1 MKTKRSRLRACAGML
16 LVAAAALAS
25 RPALADFD
33 SSAIG
38 TTAGGFLQLAPGA
51 RAAAM
56 GEAYS
61 AVADEAS
68 ALYWN
73 PAALTRIESRSATLM
88 HAPYL
93 GSSFFDYAAYGQN
106 LGDYGAVGAGVQYF
120 SAGSI
125 AQTENY
131 APVGSFTPYDLALS
145 VGYGFRL
152 KGMGLPLDGFSVG
165 AAAKY
170 VQSHILNS
178 AQTGAVDFGL
188 LSPAY
193 LDEKLRLAFTW
204 VNLGGTL
211 KYEQARENLPMAM
224 RLGGAYRIFKP
235 WLASADVV
243 FPRGDQPYAALGT
256 EFVLATDKGMTFIG
270 RAGYNSQTTPS
281 VTGFT
286 GVSVG
291 AGFGFDRF
299 CLDYA
304 FVPFGGLGQAHRI
317 SLTARWGA
325 KSALPPSSGS
335 VSRPEPSPV
344 ASVPTPAAGT
354 AESLNALL
362 EALKDDAPEA
372 RVKAAIALGKLGN
385 PLAVKP
391 LTASLQD
398 QSSLV
403 RGAAADALGNLGDSR
418 AVGPL
423 IGLLQDPRPKVRA
436 LTARALG
443 RLGDRRALTPL
454 QRLAKDADP
463 AVRDKAREAVKKL
476 SQPNTEN
483 DDLLRR

>member
-120 SAGSI
+120 SLGPI
-125 AQTENY
+125 TQTVNY
-131 APVGSFTPYDLALS
+131 APIGTFTPYDLALS
-145 VGYGFRL
+145 AGYGFTL
-152 KGMGLPLDGFSVG
+152 QGMGLPLDGFSVG

-178 AQTGAVDFGL
+178 AQTGAVDFGV

-204 VNLGGTL
+204 TNLGGTL

-256 EFVLATDKGMTFIG
+256 EFVLATEKGMTLTG
-270 RAGYNSQTTPS
+270 RAGYNTQTTPS

-291 AGFGFDRF
+291 AGFGFDKF

-304 FVPFGGLGQAHRI
+304 FVPFGGLGQTHRI
-317 SLTARWGA
+317 SLTARWGE
-325 KSALPPSSGS
+325 KSASPPALGS
-335 VSRPEPSPV
+335 ITKPAPSPV
-344 ASVPTPAAGT
+344 ASVPTPAAGA

-372 RVKAAIALGKLGN
+372 RMKAAIALGKLGSS
-385 PLAVKP
+385 LAVKP
-391 LTASLQD
+391 LISILARPVQRRAWGVCRC
-398 QSSLV
+398 V
-403 RGAAADALGNLGDSR
+403 REDRRSHRGRAADR
-418 AVGPL
+418 ASTGFRIQGP
-423 IGLLQDPRPKVRA
+423 GSD
-436 LTARALG
+436 G
-443 RLGDRRALTPL
+443 SRLGPTRRQPGVDPSAKAYQGCGCDGPRQSARGTGAVARS
-454 QRLAKDADP
+454 QR
-463 AVRDKAREAVKKL
+463 RD
-476 SQPNTEN
+476 
-483 DDLLRR
+483 

>member
-1 MKTKRSRLRACAGML
+1 ML

-120 SAGSI
+120 SLGPI
-125 AQTENY
+125 TQTVNY
-131 APVGSFTPYDLALS
+131 APIGTFTPYDLALS
-145 VGYGFRL
+145 AGYGFTL
-152 KGMGLPLDGFSVG
+152 QGMGLPLDGFSVG
-165 AAAKY
+165 AAAKFI
-170 VQSHILNS
+170 QSHILNS
-178 AQTGAVDFGL
+178 AQTGAADFGV

-193 LDEKLRLAFTW
+193 LDEKFRLAFTW
-204 VNLGGTL
+204 TNLGGTL
-211 KYEQARENLPMAM
+211 KYEQAKENLPMAL

-256 EFVLATDKGMTFIG
+256 EFVLATEKGMTLTG
-270 RAGYNSQTTPS
+270 RAGYNTQTTPS

-286 GVSVG
+286 GASFG
-291 AGFGFDRF
+291 AGFGFDKF

-317 SLTARWGA
+317 SLTARWGG
-325 KSALPPSSGS
+325 KSAVPPAMG
-335 VSRPEPSPV
+335 RIANPEPSPAV
-344 ASVPTPAAGT
+344 SAPAPAAAPTDQLSPLIKALEDDSPT
-354 AESLNALL
+354 ARAQ
-362 EALKDDAPEA
+362 
-372 RVKAAIALGKLGN
+372 AATALGKLGN
-385 PLAVKP
+385 SSAVAPLIAV
-391 LTASLQD
+391 LQN
-398 QSSLV
+398 QSSAV
-403 RGAAADALGNLGDSR
+403 RGAAANALGKINDSR
-418 AVGPL
+418 AVEPL
-423 IGLLQDPRPKVRA
+423 IALLQDSEPKVRA
-436 LTARALG
+436 LAARALG
-443 RLGDRRALTPL
+443 RLGDGRALAPL
-454 QRLAKDADP
+454 QKLAQDADQT
-463 AVRDKAREAVKKL
+463 VRDKAQEAVKKL
-476 SQPNTEN
+476 GQSNITI
-483 DDLLRR
+483 DDLLR